1 MAQQTAVEWLL
12 DKLYDSNGDAWENA
26 STHKIQISIDI
37 GEYFD
42 LLRKSKQMEKKQQEN
57 AWDAAFGEGIGTTM
71 GSVDYDAKFINWY
84 TENYGANS
92 NKQKLYSEE
101 DVKFIATR
109 FAHECRRKHPVTN
122 NETIILFNEWFK
134 QHKNK

>member
-1 MAQQTAVEWLL
+1 MAQQTALEQFIEWIDSDCTPMDCVMKAKELLKVE
-12 DKLYDSNGDAWENA
+12 
-26 STHKIQISIDI
+26 
-37 GEYFD
+37 
-42 LLRKSKQMEKKQQEN
+42 KQQQEN

-84 TENYGANS
+84 TEIYGS
-92 NKQKLYSEE
+92 YPNKQKLYSEE

-134 QHKNK
+134 QHK